1 MPLDM
6 QHAKSAFQGD
16 TGLDPT
22 RCSET
27 QITTA
32 SVQYLRTFIH
42 KESEVVLVYA
52 YCNHCG
58 SL

>member
-1 MPLDM
+1 M
-6 QHAKSAFQGD
+6 QHAKSAFLGE
-16 TGLDPT
+16 TGMEPT

-32 SVQYLRTFIH
+32 SLQYPGTFIH
-42 KESEVVLVYA
+42 KESEVVYA
-52 YCNHCG
+52 YGNHSG

>member
-16 TGLDPT
+16 TGLEPT

-32 SVQYLRTFIH
+32 SVQYLRKFIH
-42 KESEVVLVYA
+42 KKTKYYKYIVIILA
-52 YCNHCG
+52 H
-58 SL
+58 LT